1 VSPPRHCSGRI
12 PQRSERTSGFAFY
25 TLAAASTGQN
35 GDWVAIAAR
44 NAAAES
50 SPTSRLDG

>member
-1 VSPPRHCSGRI
+1 MSLPRHCSGRI
-12 PQRSERTSGFAFY
+12 PQRSERTSGFAGY
-25 TLAAASTGQN
+25 TLAVARTGQN
-35 GDWVAIAAR
+35 GVWVAIAAR